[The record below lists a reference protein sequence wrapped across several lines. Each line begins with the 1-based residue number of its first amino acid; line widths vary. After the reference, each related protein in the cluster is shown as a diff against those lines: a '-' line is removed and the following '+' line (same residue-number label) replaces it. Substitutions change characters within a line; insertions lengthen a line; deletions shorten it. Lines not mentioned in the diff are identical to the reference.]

1 MNFSIFIIDLGKLGV
16 EVTQMIGKR
25 IRKLRL
31 EKGLTQQELGDII
44 HVTKVSICCYENE
57 TRTPSI
63 DTLNE
68 IGAYFGKDINYFLG
82 NDEYVVAEN
91 DVKYGTSMAKEEIQ
105 FIKELR
111 KIPNIHNKILN
122 NPKRIVELIV
132 RRIG

>member
-1 MNFSIFIIDLGKLGV
+1 
-16 EVTQMIGKR
+16 MIGKR